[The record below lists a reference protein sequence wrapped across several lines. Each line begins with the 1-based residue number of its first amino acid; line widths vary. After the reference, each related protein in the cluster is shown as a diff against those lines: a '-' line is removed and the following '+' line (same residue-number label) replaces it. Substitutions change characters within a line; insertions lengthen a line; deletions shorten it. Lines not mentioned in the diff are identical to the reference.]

1 MKIIVLGAG
10 LIGVNTAFF
19 LKKAGH
25 DVTVIERQSASA
37 METSFANGGQISV
50 CYSEPWSSIDNL
62 KKIITWIGKEDSPIL
77 LRPKL
82 EMKQINWGLRFLQEC
97 LPQNNQENIKK
108 MLKLSIFSRDTLKS
122 LRDELKIEYEQQT
135 NGILTFYT
143 TEKSFEAGKIAANFM
158 SQFGCDRQIKNK
170 EETLQIEPTLKKSP
184 INIVGS
190 DYSKDDESGN
200 AFIFTQKLSQIC
212 QNMGVK
218 FLYNTQI
225 NKINVRETVQNS
237 KYSDSVEIMN
247 NDKTEILNADRIIV
261 CMGSY
266 SYEILKSIG
275 VYTPIY
281 PAKGY
286 SATIPITHPEL
297 INKISL
303 TDIDYKIVLTRL
315 GNNLRVAGTAE
326 FNGYDLSLNK
336 ARCEALIARTKKIYP
351 NGLDFDNA
359 KFWTGLRP
367 ATPGNVPIIGQT
379 KIKNVF
385 VNSGHGTLG
394 WTMAAGSGKL
404 MEQIINNKELY
415 SKE

>member
-1 MKIIVLGAG
+1 MKIVVLGAG
-10 LIGVNTAFF
+10 LIGVSTAYF

-25 DVTVIERQSASA
+25 DVTVIDRQNLSG

-82 EMKQINWGLRFLQEC
+82 DTKQISWGLRFLKEC
-97 LPQNNQENIKK
+97 LPQNNHENIKK
-108 MLKLSIFSRDTLKS
+108 MLKLAIFSRSTLKS
-122 LRDELKIEYEQQT
+122 LRQELNLEYEQQT
-135 NGILTFYT
+135 NGIITFYT
-143 TEKSFEAGKIAANFM
+143 TEKSFQAGQVAADFM
-158 SQFGCDRQIKNK
+158 RQFGCDRIIKNK
-170 EETLQIEPTLKKSP
+170 EQTIELEPTLKNSP

-190 DYSKDDESGN
+190 DYSPEDESGN
-200 AFIFTQKLSQIC
+200 ALIFTQKLSKIC
-212 QNMGVK
+212 EEMGVEFIYDANIEEIK
-218 FLYNTQI
+218 TK
-225 NKINVRETVQNS
+225 KIT
-237 KYSDSVEIMN
+237 YIDCFDSVVFTKNQKIQ
-247 NDKTEILNADRIIV
+247 TIQADGVVV

-266 SYEILKSIG
+266 SYEILKKIG
-275 VYTPIY
+275 IYVPIY

-286 SATIPITHPEL
+286 SATIPITDPEL

-315 GNNLRVAGTAE
+315 GNNLRIAGTAE

-336 ARCEALIARTKKIYP
+336 ARCEALINRTKKIYP
-351 NGLDFDNA
+351 NGLDFENT

-367 ATPGNVPIIGQT
+367 ATPGNVPIIGET
-379 KIKNVF
+379 KYKNLF

-404 MEQIINNKELY
+404 MEQIINKKELY